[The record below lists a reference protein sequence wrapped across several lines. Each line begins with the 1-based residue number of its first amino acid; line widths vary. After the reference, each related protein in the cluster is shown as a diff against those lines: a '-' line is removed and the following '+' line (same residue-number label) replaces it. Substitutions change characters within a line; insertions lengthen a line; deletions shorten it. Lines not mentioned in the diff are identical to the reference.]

1 MINNKIIKQ
10 NEGSEPSEWHNVFL
24 SESKNVFLSESK
36 DETYSTYDL
45 GCAAALMTKGFTLT
59 ALDRNN
65 PRKVKF
71 IFRREVG
78 IEKVA
83 DDFWSDNLVL
93 KTQSFW
99 NNIKNLK
106 NRIYSE
112 E

>member
-1 MINNKIIKQ
+1 MNRIIKQ
-10 NEGSEPSEWHNVFL
+10 NQENGLSDWQNVFQSEP
-24 SESKNVFLSESK
+24 K
-36 DETYSTYDL
+36 DETYFTTYDL
-45 GCAAALMTKGFTLT
+45 GCAAALLTKSFTLI
-59 ALDRNN
+59 ALDRTN

-71 IFRREVG
+71 VFRKEVG

-93 KTQSFW
+93 KSQSFW